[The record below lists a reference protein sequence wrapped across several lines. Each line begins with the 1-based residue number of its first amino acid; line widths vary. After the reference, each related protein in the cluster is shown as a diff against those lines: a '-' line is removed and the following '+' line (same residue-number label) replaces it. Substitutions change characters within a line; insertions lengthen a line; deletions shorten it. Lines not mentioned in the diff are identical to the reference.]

1 MLLAYYLMDMG
12 GGRLGAAWESPAA
25 MRRRWL
31 AGIFAVSV
39 IWAVL
44 VAAFSSDS
52 VHRLWGVMAACGY
65 ALALVAILAIRN
77 ARGSDLAIGLSFV
90 GALLAPLTWMA
101 AKGLEQP
108 EVWVVARSGSMLIH
122 QGTPYAS
129 SVALAATQNPNAYNP
144 YLPVM
149 ALFGLP
155 RAIFDGGLLTDPRI
169 WFGVVFLIVFWLAL
183 RQGGAR
189 DPGRW
194 AILVAGS
201 PVIAFELAVGGTDVP
216 MVGFLCLGF
225 ALLYRRPS
233 SVNLAVLAG
242 LALGIASAMKATAW
256 PALVVAVVLIAVR
269 DGRKSAWAF
278 SLTALGVVAVCVG
291 PFFVHPKSLVDNTI
305 LFPLGLA
312 SVRSAAS
319 SPLLG
324 HVIAA
329 TWHSAGHTIV
339 VVLLVL
345 AGAAV
350 ALSLVFRPP
359 RTVARAVVLLA
370 GAMTLM
376 FVLAPSTRFGYFIYP
391 ATLAIWLFAVRAGS
405 QRADGSATPDPG
417 EPAASFRTSRP
428 TIPAERPA
436 A

>member
-1 MLLAYYLMDMG
+1 
-12 GGRLGAAWESPAA
+12 

-39 IWAVL
+39 IWAIL
-44 VAAFSSDS
+44 VALFSSDS
-52 VHRLWGVMAACGY
+52 VHRLWGVMAAIGY
-65 ALALVAILAIRN
+65 GLALLAVVAVRN
-77 ARGSDLAIGLSFV
+77 ARVSDVALGLSFV
-90 GALLAPLTWMA
+90 GGLLAPLAWMA

-108 EVWVVARSGSMLIH
+108 EVWVVARSGSMLLH
-122 QGTPYAS
+122 QGTPYTSAA
-129 SVALAATQNPNAYNP
+129 ALAATTDPNAYNP

-169 WFGVVFLIVFWLAL
+169 WFGVVFLAVFWLAL

-189 DPGRW
+189 HPGRW

-225 ALLYRRPS
+225 ALLYRRPT
-233 SVNLAVLAG
+233 SVNLAILAG

-269 DGRKSAWAF
+269 DGRKAVLAF
-278 SLTALGVVAVCVG
+278 TLTALGVVAVCVG
-291 PFFVHPKSLVDNTI
+291 PFIVHPKSLVDNTI
-305 LFPLGLA
+305 RFPLGLA
-312 SVRSAAS
+312 SVQSAAS

-324 HVIAA
+324 HVIAS
-329 TWHSAGHTIV
+329 TWHQAGHTIV

-350 ALSLVFRPP
+350 ALSLAFRPP
-359 RTVARAVVLLA
+359 QTVSRAVVLLA

-391 ATLAIWLFAVRAGS
+391 ATLAIWLFAVRVGSRAAG
-405 QRADGSATPDPG
+405 RPPTPDPDG
-417 EPAASFRTSRP
+417 PAASLRTSRP

>member
-1 MLLAYYLMDMG
+1 MLLAYYRMNMG
-12 GGRLGAAWESPAA
+12 GGRLGAAWESPVA

-52 VHRLWGVMAACGY
+52 VHRLWGVVAACGY
-65 ALALVAILAIRN
+65 ALALIAILAVRN
-77 ARGSDLAIGLSFV
+77 ARGSDVALGLSFV
-90 GALLAPLTWMA
+90 GALLAPLAWMA

-129 SVALAATQNPNAYNP
+129 AAALAATQNPNAYNP

-155 RAIFDGGLLTDPRI
+155 RALFDGGLLTDPRI
-169 WFGVVFLIVFWLAL
+169 WFGVVFLTVFWLAL

-225 ALLYRRPS
+225 ALLYRRPT
-233 SVNLAVLAG
+233 SVTSAVLAG

-256 PALVVAVVLIAVR
+256 PALVVAVVLIGVR
-269 DGRKSAWAF
+269 DGRKAAWAF
-278 SLTALGVVAVCVG
+278 TLTALGVVAVFVG
-291 PFFVHPKSLVDNTI
+291 PFLVHPKSLVDNTI
-305 LFPLGLA
+305 RFPLGLA

-324 HVIAA
+324 HVIAS
-329 TWHSAGHTIV
+329 TWHSSGDKV
-339 VVLLVL
+339 VVALLVL

-391 ATLAIWLFAVRAGS
+391 ATLAIWLFAVRGGR
-405 QRADGSATPDPG
+405 QADGSATPDPD
-417 EPAASFRTSRP
+417 EPAASLSTSRP
-428 TIPAERPA
+428 TIAVERPA

>member
-1 MLLAYYLMDMG
+1 
-12 GGRLGAAWESPAA
+12 

-39 IWAVL
+39 GWAVL
-44 VAAFSSDS
+44 VAVFSSDS
-52 VHRLWGVMAACGY
+52 VHQLWGVMAACGY
-65 ALALVAILAIRN
+65 ALALLAVIALRN
-77 ARGSDLAIGLSFV
+77 ARAADVALGLAFV
-90 GALLAPLTWMA
+90 GALIAPLAWMA

-108 EVWVVARSGSMLIH
+108 EVWVVARSGAMLLH
-122 QGTPYAS
+122 HGTPYTSAA
-129 SVALAATQNPNAYNP
+129 VLAATRNPNAYNP

-155 RAIFDGGLLTDPRI
+155 RAFFDLGLLTDPRI
-169 WFGVVFLIVFWLAL
+169 WFGVVFLVVFWLAL
-183 RQGGAR
+183 RRGGAV

-194 AILVAGS
+194 TILVAGS

-225 ALLYRRPS
+225 ALLYHKGS
-233 SVNLAVLAG
+233 SASVRFAVLAG

-256 PALVVAVVLIAVR
+256 PALVVAVVLIGVR
-269 DGRKSAWAF
+269 DGRKAAWTFA
-278 SLTALGVVAVCVG
+278 LTALAVLAVCVG
-291 PFFVHPKSLVDNTI
+291 PFFALHPKSVFDNTI
-305 LFPLGLA
+305 KFPLGLA

-324 HVIAA
+324 HIIAS
-329 TWHSAGHTIV
+329 TWPRAGHTVV

-345 AGAAV
+345 AAV
-350 ALSLVFRPP
+350 AVGLSLVFRPP
-359 RTVARAVVLLA
+359 RSVTRAVVLLA

-376 FVLAPSTRFGYFIYP
+376 FLLAPSTRFGYFIYP
-391 ATLAIWLFAVRAGS
+391 ATLAIWLFAVHGGEMRG
-405 QRADGSATPDPG
+405 DGLAMPDPD
-417 EPAASFRTSRP
+417 EPAASSHTTAP
-428 TIPAERPA
+428 TIAVERPA

>member
-44 VAAFSSDS
+44 VAVFSSDS
-52 VHRLWGVMAACGY
+52 VHRLWGVIAACGY
-65 ALALVAILAIRN
+65 ALALLAILAVRS
-77 ARGSDLAIGLSFV
+77 ARASDVALGLSFV
-90 GALLAPLTWMA
+90 GALLAPLAWMA

-122 QGTPYAS
+122 DGTPYAS
-129 SVALAATQNPNAYNP
+129 AAALAATQNPNAYNP

-155 RAIFDGGLLTDPRI
+155 RALFDGGLLTDPRI
-169 WFGVVFLIVFWLAL
+169 WFGVVFLVVFWLAL

-194 AILVAGS
+194 AVLVAGS

-225 ALLYRRPS
+225 ALLYRRPTT
-233 SVNLAVLAG
+233 VTFAVLAG

-256 PALVVAVVLIAVR
+256 PALVVAVVLIGVR
-269 DGRKSAWAF
+269 DGRKAAGAF
-278 SLTALGVVAVCVG
+278 MLTALGVVAVCVG
-291 PFFVHPKSLVDNTI
+291 PFAVHPKSLVDNTI
-305 LFPLGLA
+305 RFPLGLA

-324 HVIAA
+324 HVIAS

-345 AGAAV
+345 AGVAV

-391 ATLAIWLFAVRAGS
+391 ATLAIWLFAVRAGIK
-405 QRADGSATPDPG
+405 ADGSATPDPD
-417 EPAASFRTSRP
+417 EPAASLSTSRP

>member
-1 MLLAYYLMDMG
+1 
-12 GGRLGAAWESPAA
+12 

-31 AGIFAVSV
+31 AGIFAVSAA
-39 IWAVL
+39 WAVL
-44 VAAFSSDS
+44 VGAFSTDS

-65 ALALVAILAIRN
+65 ALALLAVIALRN
-77 ARGSDLAIGLSFV
+77 ARASDVALGLSFV
-90 GALLAPLTWMA
+90 GALVAPLTWMA

-108 EVWVVARSGSMLIH
+108 EVFVVARSGAMLLH
-122 QGTPYAS
+122 HGTPYTSAA
-129 SVALAATQNPNAYNP
+129 ALAATRNPNAYNP

-155 RAIFDGGLLTDPRI
+155 RALFDLGLLTDPRI

-183 RQGGAR
+183 RRGGAVH
-189 DPGRW
+189 PWRW
-194 AILVAGS
+194 VVLVAGS

-225 ALLYRRPS
+225 ALLYQKRDS
-233 SVNLAVLAG
+233 GAVNAAVLAG

-256 PALVVAVVLIAVR
+256 PALVVAAVLLAVR
-269 DGRKSAWAF
+269 DGRRAAWAF
-278 SLTALGVVAVCVG
+278 SLTALGVVAICVG
-291 PFFVHPKSLVDNTI
+291 PFFVRDPRSLVDNTI
-305 LFPLGLA
+305 KFPLGLA

-324 HVIAA
+324 HIIAS
-329 TWHSAGHTIV
+329 TWPDIGHTIV
-339 VVLLVL
+339 VALLVL
-345 AGAAV
+345 AGVAV

-376 FVLAPSTRFGYFIYP
+376 FLLAPSTRFGYFIYP
-391 ATLAIWLFAVRAGS
+391 ATLAIWLFAVRGDQLSSGS
-405 QRADGSATPDPG
+405 SEPTPDPG
-417 EPAASFRTSRP
+417 EPAASSNTTVP
-428 TIPAERPA
+428 TIAAERPA
-436 A
+436 G

>member
-1 MLLAYYLMDMG
+1 
-12 GGRLGAAWESPAA
+12 

-31 AGIFAVSV
+31 AGIFAVSM
-39 IWAVL
+39 IWALL
-44 VAAFSSDS
+44 VGVFSSDS

-65 ALALVAILAIRN
+65 GLALLAIIAFRS
-77 ARGSDLAIGLSFV
+77 ARASDVALGLSFV
-90 GALLAPLTWMA
+90 GALLAPLAWMA

-129 SVALAATQNPNAYNP
+129 AAALAATTNPNAYNP

-155 RAIFDGGLLTDPRI
+155 RALFDGGLLTDPRI
-169 WFGVVFLIVFWLAL
+169 WFGVVFLVVFWLAL

-225 ALLYRRPS
+225 ALLYRRPT

-256 PALVVAVVLIAVR
+256 PALVVSAVLIAVR
-269 DGRKSAWAF
+269 DGRNSAWAF
-278 SLTALGVVAVCVG
+278 SLTAVG
-291 PFFVHPKSLVDNTI
+291 
-305 LFPLGLA
+305 
-312 SVRSAAS
+312 
-319 SPLLG
+319 
-324 HVIAA
+324 
-329 TWHSAGHTIV
+329 
-339 VVLLVL
+339 
-345 AGAAV
+345 
-350 ALSLVFRPP
+350 
-359 RTVARAVVLLA
+359 
-370 GAMTLM
+370 
-376 FVLAPSTRFGYFIYP
+376 
-391 ATLAIWLFAVRAGS
+391 VRAPISAIIRSRPGRGRRPRLQAAAGRFHLTVPAPQKLGS
-405 QRADGSATPDPG
+405 
-417 EPAASFRTSRP
+417 PAALHCHTS
-428 TIPAERPA
+428 TV
-436 A
+436 

>member
-1 MLLAYYLMDMG
+1 MLLAYYRMDMG

-31 AGIFAVSV
+31 AGAFAVSA

-44 VAAFSSDS
+44 VAAFSSES
-52 VHRLWGVMAACGY
+52 VPPLWGVVAACGY
-65 ALALVAILAIRN
+65 ALALIAILAVRN
-77 ARGSDLAIGLSFV
+77 ARASDVALGVSFA
-90 GALLAPLTWMA
+90 GALLAPLAWMA

-108 EVWVVARSGSMLIH
+108 EVWVVARSGSRLIH

-129 SVALAATQNPNAYNP
+129 TAALAATQNPNAYNP

-155 RAIFDGGLLTDPRI
+155 RALFDGGLLTDPRI
-169 WFGVVFLIVFWLAL
+169 WFGVVFLVVFWLAL

-225 ALLYRRPS
+225 ALLYRRPA
-233 SVNLAVLAG
+233 SVHFAILAG
-242 LALGIASAMKATAW
+242 LALGVASAMKATAW
-256 PALVVAVVLIAVR
+256 PAVVVAVVLIGVR
-269 DGRKSAWAF
+269 DGKKAAWAF
-278 SLTALGVVAVCVG
+278 MLTALGVVAVCVG
-291 PFFVHPKSLVDNTI
+291 PFAVHPKSLVDNTI
-305 LFPLGLA
+305 KFPLGLA

-324 HVIAA
+324 HVIAS
-329 TWHSAGHTIV
+329 TWHSAGHSIV
-339 VVLLVL
+339 VALLVL
-345 AGAAV
+345 AGGAV
-350 ALSLVFRPP
+350 ALSLAFRPP
-359 RTVARAVVLLA
+359 QTVSRAVVLLA

-391 ATLAIWLFAVRAGS
+391 AALAIWLFAVRAGS
-405 QRADGSATPDPG
+405 QAAGGQATPGPG
-417 EPAASFRTSRP
+417 EPAASLSTSWP
-428 TIPAERPA
+428 TIPAERPVA
-436 A
+436 